1 MDPGNREDDDEGC
14 DCQSYDQSVD
24 NQSSDVHDQASVN
37 QASVNQASVNQA
49 SANQATIDGL
59 LKKTQVGSQN
69 VSSLQC

>member
-37 QASVNQASVNQA
+37 QASVNQAS
-49 SANQATIDGL
+49 ANQATIDGL